1 MQIKSNGLLI
11 HLQDNYRNLKLIF
24 SWMTPTF
31 QLHLKHCLIKISSAT
46 IEDAVKN
53 LEKADT
59 IHAKISLTFQNSKPP
74 KNNLSKNE
82 RKCLKPLQSDTSIV
96 ILPTEKRRPTV
107 ILTCEKYLDH
117 INNSPYQLLKRDPS
131 CFQDHS

>member
-1 MQIKSNGLLI
+1 
-11 HLQDNYRNLKLIF
+11 
-24 SWMTPTF
+24 MTPTF

-96 ILPTEKRRPTV
+96 ILPTEKRRPT
-107 ILTCEKYLDH
+107 LTLPVRN
-117 INNSPYQLLKRDPS
+117 IWII
-131 CFQDHS
+131 